1 MAGKASWTAPIG
13 MLMAGTLLLCAV
25 PAAAQ
30 DEYENFKRAQAQ
42 EAEANTAMSQAIA
55 DGNAG
60 RSDEAC
66 RGFKAAKSLYTRAD
80 FALPSLSTDANMIRA
95 TRNASKELQS
105 KADLAGKYARMACGQ

>member
-42 EAEANTAMSQAIA
+42 ERQ
-55 DGNAG
+55 
-60 RSDEAC
+60 R
-66 RGFKAAKSLYTRAD
+66 LTR
-80 FALPSLSTDANMIRA
+80 R
-95 TRNASKELQS
+95 
-105 KADLAGKYARMACGQ
+105 